1 MMILLLL
8 ISSVIAA
15 TATINVE
22 DLQKRAKL
30 WRFGRKKTT
39 QATSTTV
46 RTAAVATRMPVIE
59 RPNVATPVSQRP
71 AAVITQR
78 PAERPPEGKDLR
90 AEVPVFTPE
99 GMRIAGRQRLPLG
112 PKGGNLLP
120 SCSKEFLKGKALNGK
135 YKVEGMAGE
144 GAFSVVFTA
153 IHNGEKF
160 AVKCLTKTNDPST
173 NDEITILKSL
183 NHPNVIKMV
192 DTFVEDGL
200 LFIVTELCELDL
212 EKFIEIHKKVD
223 LQTAKII
230 IRQIASAVSYLH
242 EVQISHRDLKP
253 ANILL
258 KRFDEIT
265 VKVNDFGLSTTD
277 ILSEDRAGTPLYMAP
292 ESYRDLKG
300 QPWAKTDVWAMALI
314 FFNMLT
320 GSNPWSEPAIPKQW
334 TISRWKSKYGFSDKL
349 ITLFRKSF
357 VVSEARPTADEF
369 YQMILQL

>member
-1 MMILLLL
+1 MKLLLLL
-8 ISSVIAA
+8 IFSVIAA
-15 TATINVE
+15 ATATTNVE

-39 QATSTTV
+39 HATSTTL
-46 RTAAVATRMPVIE
+46 RPAAVATG
-59 RPNVATPVSQRP
+59 TPDIAQRP
-71 AAVITQR
+71 AQPAGR

-200 LFIVTELCELDL
+200 LFIVTEMCEFDL
-212 EKFIEIHKKVD
+212 EKFIEINKKVD
-223 LQTAKII
+223 FQTAKII
-230 IRQIASAVSYLH
+230 IQQVASAVTYLH
-242 EVQISHRDLKP
+242 ELQISHRDLKP
-253 ANILL
+253 ANILVKSL
-258 KRFDEIT
+258 DDIT

-277 ILSEDRAGTPLYMAP
+277 ILNDDWAGTRKYMSP
-292 ESYRDLKG
+292 EIYRRWKG
-300 QPWAKTDVWAMALI
+300 QPWDKNDVWAMGLI

-320 GSNPWSEPAIPKQW
+320 GTNPWTEPAFPWQW
-334 TISRWKSKYGFSDKL
+334 SLSSWKLRYGFSDNLL
-349 ITLFRKSF
+349 ILFQKSF
-357 VVSEARPTADEF
+357 DVSKKRPTAEEF
-369 YQMILQL
+369 HQLISQL